1 MNEVYNKLIKNEIV
15 LFLIVAGINTIFGFI
30 IYGVLVYSGLSVML
44 AVLLST
50 IIGVLFN
57 FKTYGSIVFKS
68 KNNRLLFK
76 FVGIYALCYIINV
89 SGIYLLEK
97 MQIDKY
103 IAWLFMAVPIGM
115 LTYLLNKKF
124 VFNV

>member
-68 KNNRLLFK
+68 NNNRLLFK

-103 IAWLFMAVPIGM
+103 IAWLFMAVPIGI
-115 LTYLLNKKF
+115 LTYILNKKF
-124 VFNV
+124 VFNI

>member
-57 FKTYGSIVFKS
+57 FKTFEPFLINSDEYI
-68 KNNRLLFK
+68 NLNPLILNL
-76 FVGIYALCYIINV
+76 AL
-89 SGIYLLEK
+89 
-97 MQIDKY
+97 
-103 IAWLFMAVPIGM
+103 
-115 LTYLLNKKF
+115 
-124 VFNV
+124 

>member
-68 KNNRLLFK
+68 NNNRLLLFQQS
-76 FVGIYALCYIINV
+76 INNFT
-89 SGIYLLEK
+89 SGIFLS
-97 MQIDKY
+97 
-103 IAWLFMAVPIGM
+103 V
-115 LTYLLNKKF
+115 N
-124 VFNV
+124 

>member
-57 FKTYGSIVFKS
+57 FKTCRCKSFSDVENDHIVFS
-68 KNNRLLFK
+68 NASDGLL
-76 FVGIYALCYIINV
+76 
-89 SGIYLLEK
+89 
-97 MQIDKY
+97 
-103 IAWLFMAVPIGM
+103 W
-115 LTYLLNKKF
+115 
-124 VFNV
+124 

>member
-1 MNEVYNKLIKNEIV
+1 MNDVYNKLIKNEII